1 MKWSNYGPHYKVL
14 CVDWW
19 SQPVWTRREIHLEQ
33 ANCLTLI
40 LALHWT
46 TYRGATN
53 CSKSITWSRFLF
65 FSCCCDFFRCL
76 RKSKT
81 LEEASWRLNH
91 MNNFGKK
98 LADEQYQH
106 RKIIAT
112 VVYNSLRNS
121 NVDCKSRGMIHVWN
135 SLLKKAC
142 KPNLD

>member
-1 MKWSNYGPHYKVL
+1 MLNLNSGF
-14 CVDWW
+14 
-19 SQPVWTRREIHLEQ
+19 
-33 ANCLTLI
+33 A
-40 LALHWT
+40 T
-46 TYRGATN
+46 TYRRATN

-81 LEEASWRLNH
+81 LEEASLRLNH

-112 VVYNSLRNS
+112 VVYNSFRNS
-121 NVDCKSRGMIHVWN
+121 NVDSKSRLDTCMELVT
-135 SLLKKAC
+135 KKSMQT
-142 KPNLD
+142 KPKLIQFGFMTHRINHAIS